1 MKKIIFVI
9 FLTISV
15 FFFHPQLSFA
25 NQIFQ
30 ENFTGTMGQSWNP
43 SFFILQNSNNLIY
56 NLNGVI
62 DATTNDAFYTY
73 QTTVLD
79 STIKWSVILNGNYGG
94 IVSCRNSNNF
104 ASEERVIFSS
114 DGTAQFNWYHNG
126 GGSASSKVNIGTT
139 GLHNFELDCTG
150 NSMILKEDGST
161 ILTTNTNW
169 DITQQMQ
176 MIRLDMFDNT
186 TTLTSYQYCESSGCS
201 SITPTPTP
209 IQLNVPL
216 VKQTS
221 NPWQA
226 FEYDTA
232 HVWAPL
238 AKTIHDWGCALTS
251 AVMILQ
257 YNGIVNMPDNTLLDP
272 GTLNT
277 WLKSQPDGYVGNG
290 LVNWIAIQRFTRL
303 VRLAFNNPSFL
314 YDALVY
320 RRSTNP
326 TQLTSDL
333 VNNMPDILE
342 EPGHFVVAKGTQGNT
357 FTINDPY
364 FSRNT
369 LNDGY
374 NNTFLSFVRF
384 IPSHTDLSYILIT
397 SDPSLTLTV
406 RNSLNQSVGT
416 SFIQQ
421 PLINDS
427 DSSSSGSPLTMF
439 YLEQP
444 TDGLYTL
451 TATTSGQ
458 NQPYSLN
465 EYLYDLNG
473 NVTVSSASGTTDN
486 NGQVTLPIVFKKTT
500 FQSLLT
506 DLQNAFDL
514 KLVPEGVYNAL
525 GSQIRNIQ
533 KEIERGQVNVAKFH
547 LSVISLLLNVVPGV
561 TTEAKTLLQSDIA
574 TLSQGL

>member
-1 MKKIIFVI
+1 MVLLTRPSLVLANTLYSNTFTSGNLNEFQQVFNSCATSFSGLTCSGDTDLQYISTLGNPACISADITNPTTRNSQLALTDGPTFITNPVLL
-9 FLTISV
+9 FLDWNGTNGFIAIQGNNTSSLLVTTTITDSGKHNYMLCKNGDV
-15 FFFHPQLSFA
+15 
-25 NQIFQ
+25 
-30 ENFTGTMGQSWNP
+30 FTG
-43 SFFILQNSNNLIY
+43 Y
-56 NLNGVI
+56 V
-62 DATTNDAFYTY
+62 
-73 QTTVLD
+73 
-79 STIKWSVILNGNYGG
+79 
-94 IVSCRNSNNF
+94 
-104 ASEERVIFSS
+104 
-114 DGTAQFNWYHNG
+114 DGTAI
-126 GGSASSKVNIGTT
+126 GS
-139 GLHNFELDCTG
+139 
-150 NSMILKEDGST
+150 
-161 ILTTNTNW
+161 
-169 DITQQMQ
+169 ITQSGHNPSSF
-176 MIRLDMFDNT
+176 MFGSSLNT
-186 TTLTSYQYCESSGCS
+186 LITNLLVTDSLPNVP
-201 SITPTPTP
+201 TPTPTP
-209 IQLNVPL
+209 TPVQLNVPL

-251 AVMILQ
+251 AVMVLQ
-257 YNGIVNMPDNTLLDP
+257 YNGIVKMPDNTLLDP

-303 VRLAFNNPSFL
+303 VRLAFYNPGFL

-326 TQLTSDL
+326 TQLTNDL
-333 VNNMPDILE
+333 ANNIPDILE

-364 FSRNT
+364 FPRNT

-406 RNSLNQSVGT
+406 RNSLNQPVGT

-421 PLINDS
+421 PLTNDS

-444 TDGLYTL
+444 ADGLYTL
-451 TATTSGQ
+451 TATSSGQ

-473 NVTVSSASGTTDN
+473 NVTVSSSSGTTDN

-514 KLVPEGVYNAL
+514 KLVPEGVYKAL
-525 GSQIRNIQ
+525 GSQIKNVM
-533 KEIERGQVNVAKFH
+533 KEIEKGQVNVAKLH
-547 LSVISLLLNVVPGV
+547 LNVISLLLNVVPGI
-561 TTEAKTLLQSDIA
+561 TQEAKTLLQSDIA
-574 TLSQGL
+574 TLLQSL